1 MNKKKTTEKLM
12 SNLIANKK
20 ITDDE
25 LEAPLNLVELL
36 SKRIQA
42 IGLTKSDVLKKCD
55 IDYKNGYKYLNGER
69 NFKRDLLL
77 KILIVLQYS
86 ASEIQEILKKSKYP
100 VLYIKHKRDLIIF
113 EGVYKKKSLAEI
125 NDNLSNEGEYR
136 L

>member
-42 IGLTKSDVLKKCD
+42 IGLTKSDVIKKCD
-55 IDYKNGYKYLNGER
+55 IDYKNGYKYLNG
-69 NFKRDLLL
+69 
-77 KILIVLQYS
+77 
-86 ASEIQEILKKSKYP
+86 
-100 VLYIKHKRDLIIF
+100 
-113 EGVYKKKSLAEI
+113 
-125 NDNLSNEGEYR
+125 
-136 L
+136 